1 MSSKKLFA
9 FSLII
14 LTLAITISAVSA
26 NENITSADDISK
38 KTFTD
43 ISKIIEDASEN
54 DEIIINE
61 TYVSEGNE
69 IKIKKAITIRG
80 ENNAVLDGNKTSPIL
95 SSTKGLVLKDLTII
109 NSING
114 GIISSGS
121 LTLINCTIKDNS
133 GVDSIIKSIGKLNIS
148 DCVFEN
154 NNAKNVIYADSDLE
168 IEHSKFINNPA
179 EKVMLVEL
187 KTIVKNCE
195 FTSNRNVLVTSVS
208 GFDLKVCNSKFD
220 KNKNGILIEEM
231 YGDLTV
237 DVCNFT
243 RNTNYAIYT
252 LTNSKIS
259 NTNFTENKY
268 AFKSATPRGESY
280 EIPQANT
287 AIFENC
293 LVKSNT
299 AGGII
304 TDNNL
309 VIKNTLFDANHG
321 AIISKNSD
329 SGNTI
334 KISNS
339 RFENNWAEYAGSIKA
354 QGSVVTVTGTTFK
367 NNSKANIIITSV
379 CAKTMEGEKYYN
391 IAKIT
396 VNSNTYTRSANLD
409 NELNPIEIAKV
420 TAKKLTTTYL
430 SGAKLQV
437 KVINKLTKQPVKSS
451 KLTLKVY
458 TGKKYKN
465 YEATTDKNG
474 VARFSP
480 SFLSVGSH
488 KVEITSEFG
497 LCKIPKTTTTV
508 KVSKAKTIVKAP
520 KLTAKYKKSKYF
532 KISVKNKAT
541 KKASKNLVL
550 KVKIDKKTY
559 KIKTNTK
566 GIAKFN
572 TKILKYGKHKV
583 TITSANAN
591 YYVQAKSSITIR

>member
-1 MSSKKLFA
+1 MTCKKLFA
-9 FSLII
+9 LCLIL
-14 LTLAITISAVSA
+14 LTLAITISAASA
-26 NENITSADDISK
+26 DENISSNDISK

-43 ISKIIEDASEN
+43 MSKIIEDAGEN

-80 ENNAVLDGNKTSPIL
+80 ENNAVLDGNHTSSIL
-95 SSTKGLVLKDLTII
+95 SSTKSLVLKDLTIV

-114 GIISSGS
+114 GISSSNS
-121 LTLINCTIKDNS
+121 LTLINCTFKDNK
-133 GVDSIIKSIGKLNIS
+133 GVDSIIKANGKLNIS
-148 DCVFEN
+148 DCTFEN
-154 NNAKNVIYADSDLE
+154 NNAENVIYADSNFE

-179 EKVMLVEL
+179 KKAMLVEFN
-187 KTIVKNCE
+187 TIVKSCE
-195 FTSNRNVLVTSVS
+195 FISNQNAIATSVS
-208 GFDLKVCNSKFD
+208 GFNLKVYNSKFD
-220 KNKNGILIEEM
+220 KNKNGIFIEEM
-231 YGDLTV
+231 SGEITV
-237 DVCNFT
+237 DMCNFT
-243 RNTNYAIYT
+243 RNMNYAIYT

-259 NTNFTENKY
+259 NTNFTSNRY
-268 AFKSATPRGESY
+268 AFKSATPRAESY
-280 EIPQANT
+280 EIPQPNT

-329 SGNTI
+329 RGNTI

-339 RFENNWAEYAGSIKA
+339 IFENNLAEYAGSIKA
-354 QGSVVTVTGTTFK
+354 QGSVITVTGTTFK

-379 CAKTMEGEKYYN
+379 CAKTMEGDKYYN
-391 IAKIT
+391 IGKIT
-396 VNSNTYTRSANLD
+396 VNSKTYTRSANL
-409 NELNPIEIAKV
+409 NNALKPIEIAKV
-420 TAKKLTTTYL
+420 TTKKLTTTYL

-437 KVINKLTKQPVKSS
+437 KVINKLTNQPVKSS

-465 YEATTDKNG
+465 YEVSTDKNG
-474 VARFSP
+474 VARFSA
-480 SFLSVGSH
+480 SSLRAGGH

-508 KVSKAKTIVKAP
+508 KVSKAKTIIKAP

-541 KKASKNLVL
+541 KKAAKNLVL

-559 KIKTNTK
+559 KIKTNSK
-566 GIAKFN
+566 GIAKLN

-583 TITSANAN
+583 SITSANAN
-591 YYVQAKSSITIR
+591 YNVQAKSLITIK